1 MRYLRPS
8 HPVVF
13 SAVRERP
20 EVVYA
25 TGRRPRNPKAVG
37 ELSEAAVVHH
47 LIRAGYDLAKPL
59 GDNARYDL
67 IIDDGD
73 RFLRVQIKTGRL
85 VEGVIRFEASSSQA
99 HRGRGRQSYRGQ
111 IELFAVYS
119 PDLDK
124 TYLVPV
130 DECGAIGG
138 TLRLEPPRN
147 SQRAGVRWAAQ
158 YEVRPNAG

>member
-1 MRYLRPS
+1 MRYVRPFR
-8 HPVVF
+8 PAIL

-20 EVVYA
+20 NVVYGG
-25 TGRRPRNPKAVG
+25 TPRPRNPKAVG

-67 IIDDGD
+67 IIDDGG
-73 RFLRVQIKTGRL
+73 RFFRVQVKTGRL
-85 VEGVIRFEASSSQA
+85 VDGAIRFEAASSQA

-111 IELFAVYS
+111 VEFFAVYC
-119 PDLDK
+119 PDLDR

-130 DECGAIGG
+130 EECGAIGG
-138 TLRLEPPRN
+138 TLRVDPPRN
-147 SQRAGVRWAAQ
+147 GQRARVWWAAQ
-158 YEVRPNAG
+158 YEVRSTAG